1 MRWRRYLCSHPHILW
16 QGNPKCMFLPL
27 LPCSLPFRNTR
38 FKKKG
43 TCMVC
48 WNGRPKESGH
58 DTMKM
63 FEIILLMGHWC
74 SALSAAGAYAGR
86 PWWVCWALLVLG
98 VNNMWCACNLL
109 VFVVLSFV
117 LDPLLAAG
125 VSSISSCNHFS
136 NIKNIRENNLFLSSE
151 QKHIVC
157 SHCSS
162 IFRVMCLQGLT
173 PCHDVFSN
181 IYVKPMVPGLIT
193 EAES

>member
-1 MRWRRYLCSHPHILW
+1 MLEWEAKGKWTRHDEDVRDNPTHGPLVFGSVSRW
-16 QGNPKCMFLPL
+16 
-27 LPCSLPFRNTR
+27 SL
-38 FKKKG
+38 
-43 TCMVC
+43 
-48 WNGRPKESGH
+48 
-58 DTMKM
+58 
-63 FEIILLMGHWC
+63 
-74 SALSAAGAYAGR
+74 YAGR

-98 VNNMWCACNLL
+98 ANNVWCACNLS
-109 VFVVLSFV
+109 VFVVLSCV

-136 NIKNIRENNLFLSSE
+136 NIKNIRENNWFPSSE

-162 IFRVMCLQGLT
+162 SIFRVMCLQDLT